1 MALLPEPSQYP
12 MRPPALRSVSW
23 PRSVLLLAS
32 GFWVVTFLIQ
42 IWRLESLSATYDQAL
57 FLQELWSTSQGRPF
71 ESSLSSVLSGAVTT
85 DGALPS
91 VNYLHLGQHAN
102 FLTLAVSP
110 LVVLMGRWALPFVQV
125 SALTAAGLLLWRIAS
140 RRLGSELAFRITVAY
155 FLSGAVLGPAIENF
169 HDLIWIPLLGFL
181 VVEGLMERH
190 RWQVLLSAVLL
201 LLVREDSGLVLFSLG
216 LWALIRRPSERY
228 WGVALMLAALGW
240 VLLITGCIQPAV
252 DSSLSDRFLAEK
264 FGHLLE
270 DPSGGTLSLLLVIF
284 REPFSVLRALVSPP
298 GATFGFVLAL
308 TLPLL
313 FIPLLS
319 VDVLLLVS
327 APLFVA
333 LVSQG
338 RTALAVTLRY
348 VLALVPGL
356 YLGAVLWWQ
365 AHPLAWHQSRLRFA
379 WTGAIALGLVLT
391 IIGNPHRSFSAVIP
405 DSFVPWIHI
414 SPNTMLLRREAAL
427 KAVAK
432 VPAEVSVA
440 ADTPLLPL
448 LAQRQALIRFPNSV
462 QFMDREGIE
471 RSVDYVVTFPGYYSP
486 MSPVFKRERRQQ
498 IKIRHE
504 VQELMA
510 AGDYSLIHCEAGAL
524 VLRRVQDTVP
534 GQKTTPGTPSHCDAL
549 D

>member
-1 MALLPEPSQYP
+1 MHDSNFS
-12 MRPPALRSVSW
+12 SVIW
-23 PRSVLLLAS
+23 PKRLLLLAS
-32 GFWVVTFLIQ
+32 GFWIFAFLIQ
-42 IWRLESLSATYDQAL
+42 LWRLESLSATYDQAL

-71 ESSLSSVLSGAVTT
+71 ESSLSSVLSGAVTS

-102 FLTLAVSP
+102 FLTLAISP
-110 LVVLMGRWALPFVQV
+110 LVALMGRWALPFVQV

-140 RRLGSELAFRITVAY
+140 RRLDSEVAFRITVAY

-181 VVEGLMERH
+181 VVEGLMER
-190 RWQVLLSAVLL
+190 RQWQVLLSAVFL

-216 LWALIRRPSERY
+216 LWALMRRPRERY

-240 VLLITGCIQPAV
+240 VLLITGWIQPAV
-252 DSSLSDRFLAEK
+252 DSSLADRFLAEK

-270 DPSGGTLSLLLVIF
+270 DPSGGTLSLLLVMF
-284 REPFSVLRALVSPP
+284 REPFSVLQALLSPP
-298 GATFGFVLAL
+298 GATLGFVVAL

-319 VDVLLLVS
+319 VDALLLVS

-365 AHPLAWHQSRLRFA
+365 AHPLAWHQSRLRA
-379 WTGAIALGLVLT
+379 VWTGAIALGLVLT

-432 VPAEVSVA
+432 VPEKASVA

-448 LAQRQALIRFPNSV
+448 LAQREALIRFPNSV
-462 QFMDREGIE
+462 QFIDREGDE

-498 IKIRHE
+498 IKIRDQ
-504 VQELMA
+504 VQELLA
-510 AGDYSLIHCEAGAL
+510 KGDYKLIHCEAGAL
-524 VLRRVQDTVP
+524 VLRRVPDRVP
-534 GQKTTPGTPSHCDAL
+534 GQKTTSGISSHCDAL
-549 D
+549 A

>member
-1 MALLPEPSQYP
+1 MFLVGLMHESDFSSVIWPKRLL
-12 MRPPALRSVSW
+12 W
-23 PRSVLLLAS
+23 LAS
-32 GFWVVTFLIQ
+32 GFWILTFLIQ
-42 IWRLESLSATYDQAL
+42 LWRLESLSATYDQAL
-57 FLQELWSTSQGRPF
+57 FLQELWSTSQGRLF
-71 ESSLSSVLSGAVTT
+71 ESSLSSVLSGAVTS

-102 FLTLAVSP
+102 FLTLAISP
-110 LVVLMGRWALPFVQV
+110 LVVVMGRWALPFAQV
-125 SALTAAGLLLWRIAS
+125 SVLTASGLVLWRIAS
-140 RRLGSELAFRITVAY
+140 RCLDADLAFRITVAY
-155 FLSGAVLGPAIENF
+155 FFSGAILGPAIENF

-228 WGVALMLAALGW
+228 WGVALMLGALGW
-240 VLLITGCIQPAV
+240 VLIVTGWIQPAV
-252 DSSLSDRFLAEK
+252 DSSLADRFLAEK
-264 FGHLLE
+264 FGHLVE
-270 DPSGGTLSLLLVIF
+270 DPSRGTVALMLAML
-284 REPFSVLRALVSPP
+284 REPLAVLQALVSPP
-298 GATFGFVLAL
+298 GATLGFVLAL

-319 VDVLLLVS
+319 VDALLLVS

-365 AHPLAWHQSRLRFA
+365 AHPLAWHQRQVRMV
-379 WTGAIALGLVLT
+379 WTGAVTLGLVLT
-391 IIGNPHRSFSAVIP
+391 IVGNPHRSFSAVIP
-405 DSFVPWIHI
+405 DSFVPWIHV
-414 SPNTMLLRREAAL
+414 SPRTMLHRREAAL

-432 VPAEVSVA
+432 VPAEASVA

-448 LAQRQALIRFPNSV
+448 LAQREALIRFPNSV
-462 QFMDREGIE
+462 RFKDREGVV
-471 RSVDYVVTFPGYYSP
+471 RSVDYVVAFSGYYTP
-486 MSPVFKRERRQQ
+486 LAPVFKRERRVQ
-498 IKIRHE
+498 IKIRAQ
-504 VQELMA
+504 VQELLA
-510 AGDYSLIHCEAGAL
+510 KGDYKLIHCEGGAF
-524 VLRRVQDTVP
+524 VLRRVQDRVP
-534 GQKTTPGTPSHCDAL
+534 DQKTTPGISSHCDAL
-549 D
+549 A